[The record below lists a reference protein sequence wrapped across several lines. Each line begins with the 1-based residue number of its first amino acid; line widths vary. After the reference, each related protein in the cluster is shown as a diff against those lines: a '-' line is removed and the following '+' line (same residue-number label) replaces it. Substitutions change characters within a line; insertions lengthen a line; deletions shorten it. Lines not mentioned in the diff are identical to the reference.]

1 MDAFKPRKIP
11 VGIWAPFFDRGRF
24 RYWKNIG
31 RGATIIGKDGI
42 PRTEFY
48 FDAHV
53 TGGSIWVRVLP
64 EGEAPQGEP
73 DDAHEQPK
81 RTQFHQPDKPET
93 GDFSE

>member
-1 MDAFKPRKIP
+1 MENAKPRKIP
-11 VGIWAPFFDRGRF
+11 VIVWAPFCDRAKF

-53 TGGSIWVRVLP
+53 TGGSIWGRVLP
-64 EGEAPQGEP
+64 EGEAPEGRP
-73 DDAHEQPK
+73 DDADEQPK
-81 RTQFHQPDKPET
+81 RPAPP
-93 GDFSE
+93 GDDMSDENI